1 MTVSKHF
8 VDDLPAYA
16 LGALDLAEALQ
27 IEAHLSGCTDCRAE
41 LQAYLPVVEHLPLA
55 VAMSVPGAQVKSRL
69 LAQVT
74 SSKLPPPLP
83 GWRARLAG
91 LFRAPQLPL
100 RLAGLA
106 VILLLVVSNLGL
118 WQQMNQLLRPAG
130 FHIVELSGTEQF
142 PDAKGILIISEEGSE
157 GTLVV
162 EHLPELDESQQYQLW
177 LIENGKRTSGGVFSP
192 RESGYGRLW
201 VASPGS
207 LLVYDSFGVTIEP
220 AGGSPGPTGDKV
232 LGGDQ

>member
-41 LQAYLPVVEHLPLA
+41 LQAYLPVVEQLPLA

>member
-1 MTVSKHF
+1 MTESKHI

-16 LGALDLAEALQ
+16 LGVLDPAEALQ
-27 IEAHLSGCTDCRAE
+27 IEAHLSECADCRAG
-41 LQAYLPVVEHLPLA
+41 LQAYLAVVEQLPLA
-55 VAMSVPGAQVKSRL
+55 VAMSAPGAEVKSKL

-74 SSKLPPPLP
+74 PRKLSTPSPR
-83 GWRARLAG
+83 WQARLAG
-91 LFRAPQLPL
+91 FFRAPQIPL

-106 VILLLVVSNLGL
+106 AILLLIVSNLSL
-118 WQQMNQLLRPAG
+118 WQRANQLQRPSD
-130 FHIVELSGTEQF
+130 FFIVELSGTEQF
-142 PDAKGILIISEEGSE
+142 PDAKGVLIISAEGSE

-177 LIENGKRTSGGVFSP
+177 LIEDGQRTSGGVFSP

-207 LLVYDSFGVTIEP
+207 LLVYDAFGVTIEP

-232 LGGDQ
+232 LGSQ